1 MILVAHWR
9 RLLGLAL
16 SFVTLTNPASGITT
30 TRFHFKLNQLYEV
43 SVGLEGLRGTPVAF
57 GDFSG
62 NQKTDLLVTS
72 TDQTTLELWE
82 WYPADKVF
90 IHKESADIKLGKD
103 MWISNVIPGDFN
115 MDGKLDVLV
124 QGAKAKTP
132 SGSFTKDEVPMWL
145 YLGDGDVGFRLTET
159 LDSGAGALPF
169 AFDYSGDGAV
179 DLLGVPFD
187 TSSAEFSNSIAVWA
201 GNPNASA
208 GNNPTSTD
216 TDTDNSKG
224 QEDQKLFSLAAF
236 DSASLNTTEMC
247 KPASPHSNAFVDL
260 DGDCLADLFIVC
272 EGGEE
277 YQIWRNSGTG
287 FEYSQNGKLPSN
299 AGPVSFADVNADGSL
314 DMVIPILGQSQIYIV
329 YNEQRPLCVGT
340 RKNNSNCRDYKRICE
355 ADPNFLFALK
365 NAQIIDVS
373 KFWAGESLL
382 DTVDGLVGFQGPPAI
397 RLGDTNLDGHPDMV
411 FVTKKSSSGKDNRIR
426 ILRSIECSE
435 ASSDGK
441 ASGCKAASGTNNIEQ
456 RGFTPVKDGV
466 AVLEKLGGAQDVTLL
481 DLDSTGTVDLL
492 IHFRDAQGNQRLTA
506 IYNNFFTD
514 AFFIKAQACPTA
526 NSGKHVR
533 SYSGYVPGVSFKYLL
548 VSDSGVKHVAQAVQ
562 VPQTAYRALFTPY
575 TVIGIGRTNNY
586 IEDFSVGSTSQLG
599 RNVKSF
605 EGLIPNSQVVVF
617 PVNTTSD
624 WRLELY
630 MNRSES
636 TPYILATLLSS
647 MFVLGITVFALGALE
662 RKADKKE
669 KERTLHSINFDAL

>member
-1 MILVAHWR
+1 MLFSTRWS
-9 RLLGLAL
+9 RLLGLVL
-16 SFVTLTNPASGITT
+16 SLTPLAYPASGITT

-43 SVGLEGLRGTPVAF
+43 SVGLEGLRGTPMAF
-57 GDFSG
+57 GDFRG
-62 NQKTDLLVTS
+62 NQQTDLLVAS

-82 WYPADKVF
+82 WYPGDKVF
-90 IHKESADIKLGKD
+90 VHRESADITLDKNT
-103 MWISNVIPGDFN
+103 WISNVIPGDFN

-124 QGAKAKTP
+124 QGATSKTP

-145 YLGDGDVGFRLTET
+145 YLGDGDVGFRLAET

-169 AFDYSGDGAV
+169 ALDYTGDGAV

-187 TSSAEFSNSIAVWA
+187 AASSAGFPNSIGVWTGNPGAADGSNS
-201 GNPNASA
+201 
-208 GNNPTSTD
+208 TD
-216 TDTDNSKG
+216 SGKDAQANQTM
-224 QEDQKLFSLAAF
+224 FSLTAF

-247 KPASPHSNAFVDL
+247 KPANPHSNAFVDL

-272 EGGEE
+272 EGGED

-287 FEYSQNGKLPSN
+287 FVYSQSGKLPSN
-299 AGPVSFADVNADGSL
+299 SGPVSFADINADGSL
-314 DMVIPILGQSQIYIV
+314 DMVIPILGQSQIYVV

-340 RKNNSNCRDYKRICE
+340 RKNNSSCRDYKRICE
-355 ADPNFLFALK
+355 ADPGFTFVLN
-365 NAQIIDVS
+365 NAQVIDVS
-373 KFWAGESLL
+373 KYWAGESLL
-382 DTVDGLVGFQGPPAI
+382 DAVDGLVGFQGPPAV
-397 RLGDTNLDGHPDMV
+397 RLGDTDLDGHPDMV
-411 FVTKKSSSGKDNRIR
+411 FVTKKSSNSRDNRVR
-426 ILRSIECSE
+426 ILRSIDCNEGST
-435 ASSDGK
+435 DGK
-441 ASGCKAASGTNNIEQ
+441 ASGCKATSGSNNIEQ
-456 RGFTPVKDGV
+456 RGFSAIKDGV
-466 AVLEKLGGAQDVTLL
+466 AVLEKLGGAQDVALV

-492 IHFRDAQGNQRLTA
+492 VHFRDTQGNQRLTA

-526 NSGKHVR
+526 SSSNGKHIR
-533 SYSGYVPGVSFKYLL
+533 SYSGALPGASFKYLL
-548 VSDSGVKHVAQAVQ
+548 VSDAGAKHVAQAVQ
-562 VPQTAYRALFTPY
+562 APQTAYRALFTPY

-586 IEDFSVGSTSQLG
+586 IEDFSVGSTSQIG

-617 PVNTTSD
+617 PVNSSSE

-662 RKADKKE
+662 RKADKRE
-669 KERTLHSINFDAL
+669 KERALHSINFDAL